1 LIPKYFYIS
10 TVSIPWNA
18 AWYLFPADLV
28 HLIMSTAF
36 DLDLEVNVS
45 LSGV

>member
-1 LIPKYFYIS
+1 LIQKYFYIS

-28 HLIMSTAF
+28 HLIMSTAVDS
-36 DLDLEVNVS
+36 DLDLMSVFLV
-45 LSGV
+45 V